1 MPANFKRAALSAT
14 GVLFL
19 ASLCF
24 AQTSTIEGDV
34 KGPDGQ
40 PLKGAI
46 VKIDRTDIK
55 GKYQTKSDKK
65 GHYLHVGLPLG
76 TYNVTCEV
84 DGKPVDN
91 VNGVRTR
98 PGDSTVIDFDLQKTA
113 QKQQALTKAAETG
126 TLTKEQER
134 EMSPEQRAMLK
145 KKAEEQAAA
154 MKKNKELNDAYNAG
168 IAAIESKQW
177 DAAVQNLSKAS
188 ELDPKQ
194 IAVWSH
200 LAEAYAGLAGTKVGS
215 EQDPILAKAMEAYGK
230 ALELS
235 PNDAALHNNY
245 ALLLV
250 KTKKLPEAQA
260 ELAKAAQLDPTKA
273 GQYFYNLGAVL
284 TNTGQAEP
292 AGEAFKKAT
301 EVQPDYAEAHYQY
314 AIYLIGKAKTTPDGK
329 VIPVEGTKEE
339 FQKYLQLAPNGPNA
353 ASAKAMLDSMDV
365 KLTTGY
371 ETPNA
376 PTKKGKKK

>member
-1 MPANFKRAALSAT
+1 MPANSKRAALSAIGT
-14 GVLFL
+14 LFF
-19 ASLCF
+19 ASLCV

-40 PLKGAI
+40 PLKGAVI
-46 VKIDRTDIK
+46 KIDRTDIK

-76 TYNVTCEV
+76 TYNLTCEV
-84 DGKPVDN
+84 DGKAADN

-98 PGDSTVIDFDLQKTA
+98 PGDSTVIDFDLQKMA
-113 QKQQALTKAAETG
+113 QKQQALSKAAETG

-134 EMSPEQRAMLK
+134 EMSPEQRAALK

-177 DAAVQNLSKAS
+177 DTAVQNLSKAS

-200 LAEAYAGLAGTKVGS
+200 LAEAYGGLAGTKVGA
-215 EQDPILAKAMEAYGK
+215 EQDPILVKATEAYGK
-230 ALELS
+230 SLELS
-235 PNDAALHNNY
+235 PSDAALHNNY

-250 KTKKLPEAQA
+250 KAKKLPEAQA

-284 TNTGQAEP
+284 TNTGQSEP

-314 AIYLIGKAKTTPDGK
+314 GIYLIGKAKTTADGR
-329 VIPVEGTKEE
+329 VTPVEGTKEE

-353 ASAKAMLDSMDV
+353 ASAKAMLESMDV

-371 ETPNA
+371 ENPTA